1 MTTMRR
7 VLAAL
12 AALALA
18 AFGAVVLISYV
29 RGADA
34 RAEAGA
40 VLVPVLVVDQD
51 VPAGTPAAELADLVR
66 TAEVPS
72 RLVVP
77 GSVEDLA
84 DVAGLTTT
92 TSLVSGEQ
100 VVFARFADPS
110 VQAAAAGVVELPT
123 GTEEVSLTLEPQR
136 AVGGALVAGDRI
148 GVFISQ
154 GDPTTTD
161 LAVGEVLVTRVAGG
175 ADDQTAAL
183 TGAAQTVTVTLALT
197 PEDAAVVIAGME
209 QGAVWL
215 SLQESVDPADTSLDS
230 TTTTTGADQ

>member
-1 MTTMRR
+1 MRR

-18 AFGAVVLISYV
+18 VFGAVVLISYV

-40 VLVPVLVVDQD
+40 VLVPVLVAAGDID
-51 VPAGTPAAELADLVR
+51 AGTTAEDVADLVT
-66 TAEVPS
+66 TARVPS
-72 RLVVP
+72 RLVV
-77 GSVEDLA
+77 GGHVDDLA
-84 DVAGLTTT
+84 DVAGLSTTT
-92 TSLVSGEQ
+92 KLIKGEQ
-100 VVFARFADPS
+100 LVFARFADPS
-110 VQAAAAGVVELPT
+110 VQAAAAGVVEPT
-123 GTEEVSLTLEPQR
+123 AGTEEVSLTLEPQR
-136 AVGGALVAGDRI
+136 AVGGALAAGDRI

-161 LAVGEVLVTRVAGG
+161 LAVGEVLVTRVTGG
-175 ADDQTAAL
+175 ADDQTAAM
-183 TGAAQTVTVTLALT
+183 TGAAQTITVTLALT
-197 PEDAAVVIAGME
+197 PEQATVVIAGME

-230 TTTTTGADQ
+230 TTPTTGADQ

>member
-1 MTTMRR
+1 MRR

-40 VLVPVLVVDQD
+40 VLVPVLVAAD
-51 VPAGTPAAELADLVR
+51 VIEAGTPVEEVADLVT

-72 RLVVP
+72 RLVV
-77 GSVEDLA
+77 GGYVEDLA

-92 TSLVSGEQ
+92 TKIIKGEQ
-100 VVFARFADPS
+100 LVFDRFADPS
-110 VQAAAAGVVELPT
+110 VQAAVDGEVELPE

-136 AVGGALVAGDRI
+136 AVGGVLAAGDLI

-161 LAVGEVLVTRVAGG
+161 LAVGEVLVTRVDGGDAG
-175 ADDQTAAL
+175 TAAL

-197 PEDAAVVIAGME
+197 PADAAVVIAGME
-209 QGAVWL
+209 RSAVWL
-215 SLQESVDPADTSLDS
+215 SLQESVAPADNSPDS
-230 TTTTTGADQ
+230 SATTTGADQ

>member
-40 VLVPVLVVDQD
+40 VLVPVLVAADD
-51 VPAGTPAAELADLVR
+51 IDAGTPAEDVADLVT
-66 TAEVPS
+66 TARVPS
-72 RLVVP
+72 RLVV
-77 GSVEDLA
+77 GGHVDDLA
-84 DVAGLTTT
+84 DVAGLSTTT
-92 TSLVSGEQ
+92 KLIQGEQ
-100 VVFARFADPS
+100 LVFERFADPS
-110 VQAAAAGVVELPT
+110 VQAAVAGVVELPT
-123 GTEEVSLTLEPQR
+123 GTEEVSLTLELQR

-215 SLQESVDPADTSLDS
+215 SLQESVDPADTSPDS
-230 TTTTTGADQ
+230 TITTTGADQ

>member
-40 VLVPVLVVDQD
+40 VLVPVLVAEQD
-51 VPAGTPAAELADLVR
+51 VPAGTPAEDVADLVT

-72 RLVVP
+72 RLVVT

-92 TSLVSGEQ
+92 TALVKGEQ
-100 VVFARFADPS
+100 LVFARFADPS
-110 VQAAAAGVVELPT
+110 VQAAASGVVEVPA

-136 AVGGALVAGDRI
+136 AVGGALAAGDRI

-161 LAVGEVLVTRVAGG
+161 LAVGEVLVTRVDG
-175 ADDQTAAL
+175 ADAGTAAM
-183 TGAAQTVTVTLALT
+183 TGVAQTVTVTLALT
-197 PEDAAVVIAGME
+197 PEQAALVIAGME
-209 QGAVWL
+209 RGAVWL
-215 SLQESVDPADTSLDS
+215 SLQQPADPADTSVDS
-230 TTTTTGADQ
+230 TTTSTGADQ